1 MKPPRL
7 LIIVFCGVVA
17 VYLLAAFA
25 YRKGY
30 DEGVAHERSTAG
42 NTQVDWHGS
51 RAQIED
57 AMRRWAPKGIG
68 GQRTPAQMLAEV
80 HQHYWPRVMAF
91 PTKNC
96 IQLMLEPGA
105 VGGEPIYCYR
115 ANSLDLVEEYSD
127 VE

>member
-7 LIIVFCGVVA
+7 LILTFCALIA
-17 VYLLAAFA
+17 VYLLTAFA

-30 DEGVAHERSTAG
+30 EAGEAQERSTARR
-42 NTQVDWHGS
+42 QMDWHGS
-51 RAQIED
+51 RAQSED
-57 AMRRWAPKGIG
+57 AMRRWAPKGVG
-68 GQRTPAQMLAEV
+68 GHRTPAQMLEEV
-80 HQHYWPRVMAF
+80 HRHYWPRVMAF

-96 IQLMLEPGA
+96 IQLMGEPGD

-115 ANSLDLVEEYSD
+115 ANSLEVVEEYSD